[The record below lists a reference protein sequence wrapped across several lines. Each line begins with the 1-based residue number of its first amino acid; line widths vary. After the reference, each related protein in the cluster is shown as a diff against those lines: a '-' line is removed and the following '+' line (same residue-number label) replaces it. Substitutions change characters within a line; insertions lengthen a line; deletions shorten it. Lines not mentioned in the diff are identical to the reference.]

1 MDGTASLRGEW
12 FGVEH
17 LPRGRLR
24 IRVWPGIEAVTD
36 GIPDYT
42 GKVRWFEVRGRDLK
56 PLQVPVRAFQP
67 MSQKFWQGR
76 EPLPLPTSTLAK
88 LEAPDTFDVT
98 LAGAEMER
106 DREEARAHHGL
117 PAPEPL
123 PQWWRD
129 ADLVKYEARGTV
141 SARHGEAR
149 LMRALVTD
157 RAIRVGM
164 TPMKS
169 GMAALAP
176 MEILSE
182 LLSADPPEP
191 PPPDWVPQ
199 LRPLPQDW
207 ADYLTAMAWLV
218 EAGPSRQAMRILR
231 ARARMP
237 PASWATIGDAIGKDW
252 TRARQVY
259 EATVAKVVTAANG
272 RPRRSAARLKA
283 LQARNRRARL

>member
-1 MDGTASLRGEW
+1 MDETASLRGDW

-24 IRVWPGIEAVTD
+24 IRIWPGVEAVTD
-36 GIPDYT
+36 GVADYS
-42 GKVRWFEVRGRDLK
+42 GKVKWYEVRGRDLK
-56 PLQVPVRAFQP
+56 PLAAPVQAWQP
-67 MSQKFWQGR
+67 LSQRFWPGR
-76 EPLPLPTSTLAK
+76 EPLPLPTSTLAR
-88 LEAPDTFDVT
+88 LAAPDTYDAAG
-98 LAGAEMER
+98 AGAEMER

-129 ADLVKYEARGTV
+129 ADLVRYETRGTV
-141 SARHGEAR
+141 TARHGEAR

-157 RAIRVGM
+157 RSIRVGM
-164 TPMKS
+164 TPMRS

-182 LLSADPPEP
+182 ILSADPPERSTH
-191 PPPDWVPQ
+191 DWVPQ
-199 LRPLPQDW
+199 VQPLPQDW

-218 EAGPSRQAMRILR
+218 EISPSLRAMRVLR

-237 PASWATIGDAIGKDW
+237 PASWATIGDAIGRDW
-252 TRARQVY
+252 TRARHVY
-259 EATVAKVVTAANG
+259 EATVAQVVLAANC
-272 RPRRSAARLKA
+272 RPRRSVARLKA

>member
-1 MDGTASLRGEW
+1 MDETASLRGEW

-76 EPLPLPTSTLAK
+76 EPLPLPTSTLAR

-176 MEILSE
+176 LQILSE
-182 LLSADPPEP
+182 LLSADAEA

-199 LRPLPQDW
+199 VRPLPQDW

-218 EAGPSRQAMRILR
+218 EISPSRQAMRILR

-237 PASWATIGDAIGKDW
+237 PASWATIGDAIGRDW